1 MKDAGLDI
9 EQALRRRLNWGKGE
23 FPKEVSGAVCFG
35 HNIDATVAY
44 FSTLQNVPFARLTH
58 LMEVL
63 FGVKMSQGSISNI
76 LKRMRKRAQLPY
88 EMIRKSVEQS
98 KVVGADESGAK
109 IDGKNHWMWTFQTE
123 MASYLAINKSHGGK
137 VVNSHFPD
145 GFPDST
151 LVSDRLALYFNVVA
165 KDHQICLAHL
175 LRNMRLSNP
184 SCRQPAN
191 VAKIRLRLC
200 SLLLGCRGVSSYQKT
215 EL

>member
-1 MKDAGLDI
+1 M
-9 EQALRRRLNWGKGE
+9 RRRLNWGRGE

-44 FSTLQNVPFARLTH
+44 LSTLQNVPFARLTH

-109 IDGKNHWMWTFQTE
+109 IDGKNHWMWTFQTD

-145 GFPDST
+145 GFPEST

-165 KDHQICLAHL
+165 RDHQICLAHL
-175 LRNMRLSNP
+175 LRNTIYIEELTGGHKW
-184 SCRQPAN
+184 
-191 VAKIRLRLC
+191 AKEMLELLRE
-200 SLLLGCRGVSSYQKT
+200 SSHRRK
-215 EL
+215 